1 MTKLFN
7 KLGKT
12 IIKFW
17 LIVLA
22 YNALPTAVFLL
33 VALFL
38 IVRRLGY
45 KRSIRQAKRTL
56 KQTMGLVEELKERLA

>member
-7 KLGKT
+7 QFGKT
-12 IIKFW
+12 IAKFW
-17 LIVLA
+17 LVVLA
-22 YNALPTAVFLL
+22 YNALPTTVFLL

-56 KQTMGLVEELKERLA
+56 KQVLRIAGELKERLA

>member
-1 MTKLFN
+1 MTKIFN
-7 KLGKT
+7 QFAKT

-17 LIVLA
+17 LVVLA
-22 YNALPTAVFLL
+22 YNALPTTIFLL

-45 KRSIRQAKRTL
+45 KRSMRQVKRTL
-56 KQTMGLVEELKERLA
+56 KQVVGLVEELKQRLA